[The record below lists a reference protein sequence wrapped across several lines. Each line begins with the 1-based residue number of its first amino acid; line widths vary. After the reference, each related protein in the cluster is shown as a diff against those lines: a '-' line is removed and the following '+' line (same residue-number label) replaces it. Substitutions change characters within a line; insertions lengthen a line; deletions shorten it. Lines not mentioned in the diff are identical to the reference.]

1 MRDLINEL
9 AAVYRQVERDNA
21 DGDEIVRV
29 TMRRQYS
36 TDAAALWSALT
47 EPDRIARWF
56 MPISGDLREG
66 GSFQLEGNANGEI
79 LTCESPSL
87 LRTTFGGPDSIVTLT
102 LTPKETGSTELQL
115 EHAVPLAMAQN
126 VAGALFVGPGWDG
139 AFLGLG
145 LYVAGKAAGDPVEAA
160 NSPEVVEFNIAA
172 IELWST
178 VAGDAGATPEEVAQG
193 RAMALAQFAPDS
205 AEAAEVGRNA

>member
-9 AAVYRQVERDNA
+9 AAVHRQVARESA
-21 DGDEIVRV
+21 DGDETVRV

-36 TDAAALWSALT
+36 TDAADLWSALT

-56 MPISGDLREG
+56 LPISGDLREG

-79 LTCESPSL
+79 LTCDSPSL

-102 LTPKETGSTELQL
+102 LTPKDNGSAELQL
-115 EHAVPLAMAQN
+115 DHTVPLAMAQN
-126 VAGALFVGPGWDG
+126 AAGALFVGPGWDG

-145 LYVAGKAAGDPVEAA
+145 LYLAGEAVGDPQEFE

-172 IELWST
+172 IDFWST
-178 VAGDAGATPEEVAQG
+178 VADEAGATPEELAQA
-193 RAMALAQFAPDS
+193 RAMSFAQFAPDT
-205 AEAAEVGRNA
+205 AEAAEADRNV